1 MASISFPDVSEDLHS
16 EDGYDTWVL
25 YHEGRNQFYGWFNRN
40 VNYGWTDQPEVT
52 VMGST
57 SVTPISKSYAE
68 MLLREVL
75 AYRSFDTEMSGLSVR
90 KVHMTPCPTDRN
102 RYTWAFVDAA

>member
-1 MASISFPDVSEDLHS
+1 MASISFPDCSGDLHS
-16 EDGYDTWVL
+16 ESGYDTWVL
-25 YHEGRNQFYGWFNRN
+25 YHEGRNQFYGWVSRH

-57 SVTPISKSYAE
+57 YITPISKSYAE
-68 MLLREVL
+68 MLLWEVK

-90 KVHMTPCPTDRN
+90 KVHMQPLPEDRN
-102 RYTWAFVDAA
+102 RHIWRFVA